1 MLNWWHVRLVIEF
14 GIAREAVSED
24 VKQALGAA
32 SIGILTLILSVMMSH
47 SMVWGRRVI
56 SV

>member
-1 MLNWWHVRLVIEF
+1 MLKWWHVRLVIEF

-32 SIGILTLILSVMMSH
+32 SIGIFDFNSECNDESQHGL
-47 SMVWGRRVI
+47 G
-56 SV
+56 